1 MRVDMDHLYQ
11 ILPLAS
17 GAFVA
22 FALYLI
28 QRVNIRMDK
37 MQHELTLVQVNIA
50 KAQQENVELHTHIR
64 RIDKNINSLFKKVEE
79 LLVAV
84 QKNGNK

>member
-1 MRVDMDHLYQ
+1 MSVEHIYQ

-28 QRVNIRMDK
+28 QRINNRMDK
-37 MQHELTLVQVNIA
+37 MQNELTVVQVNIA

>member
-1 MRVDMDHLYQ
+1 MSVENIYQ

-28 QRVNIRMDK
+28 QRINNRMDK
-37 MQHELTLVQVNIA
+37 MQNELTVVQVNIA